1 MVSSKR
7 HSAAQTRGAKRR
19 QNTVATTDELER
31 NKQLRTDRQHSP
43 SNSGNDSDTSKN
55 NEQEPQPQ
63 PPSGSHVASAL
74 AAAAPAPAHTE
85 TISEITTTLSGS
97 RSPEQRIVDTVV
109 RKRVFPKVKFTHLHS
124 RDLEYWDK
132 KKPFVALY

>member
-1 MVSSKR
+1 M
-7 HSAAQTRGAKRR
+7 G
-19 QNTVATTDELER
+19 ATTDKL
-31 NKQLRTDRQHSP
+31 KQTKQSRTDRQHSP
-43 SNSGNDSDTSKN
+43 SNSGNGSDTSKN
-55 NEQEPQPQ
+55 NEQEQQQQPQ
-63 PPSGSHVASAL
+63 PPSGSRVASAL

-85 TISEITTTLSGS
+85 TISEITTTLSGG

-124 RDLEYWDK
+124 RDLEYSDK